1 MGIFDD
7 REKAQENKYFRDEE
21 LRFKSVARRNKL
33 FGAWVAGELGKKGPE
48 IDAYVQAVQK
58 ADMEEAG
65 DADLIRKVLQDF
77 RAAGKT
83 VAEADL
89 KKRLEASLK
98 TAIEQLEAGK

>member
-21 LRFKSVARRNKL
+21 LRFKSMARRNKL
-33 FGAWVAGELGKKGPE
+33 FGAWAAGELGKKGE
-48 IDAYVQAVQK
+48 DVDAYVRAVQA

-65 DADLIRKVLQDF
+65 DADLLRKVLADF
-77 RAAGKT
+77 KAAGKSI
-83 VAEADL
+83 AESDL

-98 TAIEQLEAGK
+98 TAIEQIEAGK

>member
-21 LRFKSVARRNKL
+21 LRFKSMARRNKL
-33 FGAWVAGELGKKGPE
+33 FGAWAAGELGKMGPE
-48 IDAYVQAVQK
+48 ADAYVQSVQA

-65 DADLIRKVLQDF
+65 DADLLRKVLADF
-77 RAAGKT
+77 KAAGKP
-83 VAEADL
+83 ASESDL
-89 KKRLEASLK
+89 KKRLEACLK